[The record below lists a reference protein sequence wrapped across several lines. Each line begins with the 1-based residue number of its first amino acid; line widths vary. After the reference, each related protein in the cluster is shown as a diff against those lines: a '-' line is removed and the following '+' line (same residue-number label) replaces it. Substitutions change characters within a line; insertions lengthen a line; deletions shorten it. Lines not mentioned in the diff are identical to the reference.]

1 MAAGKKF
8 FSRGWEGRWG
18 GVRNRRAGG
27 RGGGP
32 GFDAPAPRD
41 RGRDGEAAGVLGG
54 FDGQRRGRKPEGA
67 GWGAVA
73 GPGDGPGLG
82 SAPTFREVVPGWAPG
97 WCRNLW
103 LSRGGSCWR
112 FSGKWLGCG
121 GGGGRSGGSGVLRAT
136 IRVWEARN
144 RRGRGAGNRSHC
156 TWRLW
161 ASGSGPGVALSDPC
175 WALVGKEGWW
185 GSGLRTT
192 QRGLRKPGWPGGERG
207 RCRRGPSTAGEEWA

>member
-1 MAAGKKF
+1 LAAGKKF

-67 GWGAVA
+67 GWGAVS